1 MLTQFQKKAFLYFG
15 GAFIII
21 LGGAIIL
28 TSPYH
33 AVGYVAFEGEDYT
46 FEIWEGSGFY
56 PELELKVSSRGE
68 NVTFAAI
75 HITIMDN
82 YTLETQTLNISLNE
96 DNQLPGS
103 NPPVF
108 ENTTFLALE
117 YSAYTISIDRTINV
131 GLLDLGFTQVTDSR
145 NFIVLGGSM
154 NIIGLVMGC
163 SGYCVAGSLIP
174 SGDEA
179 IVKWGFEEE
188 DS

>member
-1 MLTQFQKKAFLYFG
+1 MLTQFQKKSILYFG

-21 LGGAIIL
+21 LGGAIIV

-33 AVGYVAFEGEDYT
+33 AVGYVAFEGEAFT

-56 PELELKVSSRGE
+56 PILELKVSSRGE
-68 NVTFAAI
+68 NVSFTEV

-82 YTLETQTLNISLNE
+82 YTLETQTLNISMNE

-108 ENTTFLALE
+108 ENTTRLNLE
-117 YSAYTISIDRTINV
+117 YSAYTISIDRTVNV

-145 NFIVLGGSM
+145 IFIVLGGIM
-154 NIIGLVMGC
+154 NIVGLVMGC

-179 IVKWGFEEE
+179 IVRWGFEDEE
-188 DS
+188 T

>member
-15 GAFIII
+15 GAIII
-21 LGGAIIL
+21 LLGGAIII

-33 AVGYVAFEGEDYT
+33 AVGYVAYEGEAFT

-56 PELELKVSSRGE
+56 PKLELKVSSRGE
-68 NVTFAAI
+68 NVSFTEV
-75 HITIMDN
+75 HITFMDN
-82 YTLETQTLNISLNE
+82 YTHETRTLNISMNE
-96 DNQLPGS
+96 DDQLPGS

-108 ENTTFLALE
+108 ENTTILELE
-117 YSAYTISIDRTINV
+117 YSAYTISIDRTVNV

-154 NIIGLVMGC
+154 NIIGLIMGC

-179 IVKWGFEEE
+179 IVKWGFEDEE
-188 DS
+188 S